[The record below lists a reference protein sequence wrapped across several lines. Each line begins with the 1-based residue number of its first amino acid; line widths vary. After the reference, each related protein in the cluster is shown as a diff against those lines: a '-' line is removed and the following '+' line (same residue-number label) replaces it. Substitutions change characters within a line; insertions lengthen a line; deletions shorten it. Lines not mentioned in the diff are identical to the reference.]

1 MDYRFL
7 ADLKAEAT
15 IPESGILSRVLQKDD
30 FTNVTLFGMA
40 AGEGLPSHS
49 VPMPAI
55 LYVAHGEAEVQ
66 LGDDIVQ
73 AGPGSF
79 VYMPPNLPH
88 SISTKSALKMLL
100 VQIKCGYI
108 K

>member
-7 ADLKAEAT
+7 ADLKAETT
-15 IPESGILSRVLQKDD
+15 IPDSGIASQVLQKGDSV
-30 FTNVTLFGMA
+30 NVTLFSMA
-40 AGEGLPSHS
+40 AGEGLPSHA
-49 VPMPAI
+49 VPTPVI
-55 LYVAHGEAEVQ
+55 LCFLEGEAEVQ
-66 LGDDIVQ
+66 LGGDTVQ

-88 SISTKSALKMLL
+88 AISVKSALKMLL
-100 VQIKCGYI
+100 VQIKCGYS